1 MHASVLCL
9 AAATDHRIILNS
21 FSLQFP
27 TFCTPKK
34 SFLRQPA
41 SQPACTT
48 IRTAVSSNTHTHTLT
63 CLMNVCMHLAV
74 MMAILVGFPSFR
86 IFSFVPSF
94 FPFFY
99 EKNPPPASQSA
110 ICTYSTPTHAAQ
122 ILDSIIP
129 IEQAT
134 SWFTGIKRRRAVR

>member
-1 MHASVLCL
+1 MYTVYSICASCFMHASVLCL

-94 FPFFY
+94 FPFFM
-99 EKNPPPASQSA
+99 KKTHLQLVSQPYA
-110 ICTYSTPTHAAQ
+110 H
-122 ILDSIIP
+122 ILP
-129 IEQAT
+129 LHTQHK
-134 SWFTGIKRRRAVR
+134 F